1 MTIKRKKDT
10 GEQGNGGQFGSVAR
24 SDAEVAVTGASGREH
39 PFPNK
44 DYLSADEL
52 FRGLADRGITV
63 EASSRRNSTP
73 RVDRG
78 ADIGSGTTIAPN
90 TCIESGA
97 SIGQN
102 SRVFDDGVVA
112 VNARVGNGATVG
124 KRAVIGSGAQIGDR
138 SDVEWRGF
146 VHQNAAIGQDSMV
159 GANSSVGER
168 SRIGDRS
175 CVVDGAQV
183 GKDVQAGDGVVIG
196 AGARID
202 DGVKIGDDA
211 LVWGHITSDVA
222 PGEVRRDD
230 QTFDGRTA
238 SREELAFGSQGGWLR
253 GKFGTAD

>member
-10 GEQGNGGQFGSVAR
+10 GEQGNGGQFGSTHRGEA
-24 SDAEVAVTGASGREH
+24 DVTVPATSGKEH
-39 PFPNK
+39 PFPAK
-44 DYLSADEL
+44 DYFSAE
-52 FRGLADRGITV
+52 GLASLADGGITV
-63 EASSRRNSTP
+63 KTSPLRNSTA
-73 RVDRG
+73 RVDKG
-78 ADIGSGTTIAPN
+78 ADIGSGTMIAPKA
-90 TCIESGA
+90 CIESGA

-138 SDVEWRGF
+138 SDVEWRSF
-146 VHQNAAIGQDSMV
+146 VHRDAAIGQDSMV
-159 GANSSVGER
+159 GANSSGGER

-202 DGVKIGDDA
+202 DGVRIGDDA
-211 LVWGHITSDVA
+211 VVWGHITSDVA
-222 PGEVRRDD
+222 PGEVRRGD
-230 QTFDGRTA
+230 QTFDGLTA

-253 GKFGTAD
+253 KRFGRVS